1 MPQTVLIIDDSPA
14 IHTLLHA
21 RLRDEPVALHSA
33 NSGDEGLA
41 MASSLA
47 PDLIL
52 LDVDMPDPNGFEVC
66 KRIKADPR
74 LAATPIIFLT
84 GAATTEQKI
93 QGLELGAMDYIT
105 KPFDP
110 AELRARVRGALRLK
124 FLMDLLTQKA
134 QIDALTGLWNRR
146 YFDQRLEAEISLAKR
161 SRRPLG
167 ILMLDLDH
175 FKSINDRYGHPMG
188 DEVLR
193 RVGAQLAASV
203 RTEDIVCRYGGE
215 EFAIVAPNI
224 SAGALQLAERLRS
237 AIEKMSFSFGG
248 HDVKVTVSIGAAG
261 VDDSPTQALLV
272 QADSALYRAKQNG
285 RNRVE
290 AVIGGVPTTSAAP
303 TEAPQKE
310 AIKAAAA

>member
-1 MPQTVLIIDDSPA
+1 MPQSVLIIDDSPA

-21 RLRDEPVALHSA
+21 RLRDEPVALQSA
-33 NSGDEGLA
+33 NSGEEGLA
-41 MASSLA
+41 MAASIM

-66 KRIKADPR
+66 RRIKGDPK

-134 QIDALTGLWNRR
+134 QIDALSGLWNRR
-146 YFDQRLEAEISLAKR
+146 YFDQRLEAELSLAKR
-161 SRRPLG
+161 SKRPLA

-193 RVGAQLAASV
+193 RIGAQLAASV

-224 SAGALQLAERLRS
+224 SAGATQLAERLRS
-237 AIEKMSFSFGG
+237 AIEQMSFSFGG
-248 HDVKVTVSIGAAG
+248 HEVKVTVSIGAASC
-261 VDDSPTQALLV
+261 DETPDPTLLH
-272 QADSALYRAKQNG
+272 QADAALYRAKQNG

-290 AVIGGVPTTSAAP
+290 YWSATNAPAAAAPAAP
-303 TEAPQKE
+303 TT
-310 AIKAAAA
+310 AAA

>member
-1 MPQTVLIIDDSPA
+1 MPQKILIIDDSPA

-33 NSGDEGLA
+33 HSGDEGLL
-41 MASSLA
+41 MASALL

-66 KRIKADPR
+66 RRLKGDPK

-105 KPFDP
+105 KPFEP

-134 QIDALTGLWNRR
+134 QIDALSGLWNRR

-161 SRRPLG
+161 SKRPLA

-193 RVGAQLAASV
+193 RVGAQLASSV
-203 RTEDIVCRYGGE
+203 RVEDIVCRYGGE

-224 SAGALQLAERLRS
+224 STGALQLAERLRS

-248 HDVKVTVSIGAAG
+248 HEVKVTVSIGVASCE
-261 VDDSPTQALLV
+261 DSLDPTLLH
-272 QADSALYRAKQNG
+272 QADAALYRAKQNG

-290 AVIGGVPTTSAAP
+290 SCSAAAAQKPAAP
-303 TEAPQKE
+303 TT
-310 AIKAAAA
+310 AAA

>member
-1 MPQTVLIIDDSPA
+1 MPQSVLIIDDSPA

-66 KRIKADPR
+66 RRIKSDPK

-84 GAATTEQKI
+84 GAATTDQKI

-248 HDVKVTVSIGAAG
+248 HDVKVTVSIGAAFCEETL
-261 VDDSPTQALLV
+261 DTAMLNH
-272 QADSALYRAKQNG
+272 ADAALYRAKQNG
-285 RNRVE
+285 RNRTESWSPV
-290 AVIGGVPTTSAAP
+290 GVSQTPPPTAAPTSAA
-303 TEAPQKE
+303 A
-310 AIKAAAA
+310 

>member
-1 MPQTVLIIDDSPA
+1 MPQSILIIDDSPA

-66 KRIKADPR
+66 KRIKGDPK

-84 GAATTEQKI
+84 GAATTDQKI

-110 AELRARVRGALRLK
+110 AECARVRGALRLK

-146 YFDQRLEAEISLAKR
+146 YFDQRLEAEIALAKLDPAARGSDAR
-161 SRRPLG
+161 SRSFQIHQR
-167 ILMLDLDH
+167 
-175 FKSINDRYGHPMG
+175 SI
-188 DEVLR
+188 
-193 RVGAQLAASV
+193 
-203 RTEDIVCRYGGE
+203 RTSD
-215 EFAIVAPNI
+215 
-224 SAGALQLAERLRS
+224 
-237 AIEKMSFSFGG
+237 
-248 HDVKVTVSIGAAG
+248 
-261 VDDSPTQALLV
+261 
-272 QADSALYRAKQNG
+272 G
-285 RNRVE
+285 R
-290 AVIGGVPTTSAAP
+290 
-303 TEAPQKE
+303 
-310 AIKAAAA
+310 